1 MARGKTME
9 VGETC
14 PMNGGNGPYSY
25 SQNSHYQ
32 RQAADAAKTMIM
44 DSILDK
50 LDIQNLPSNTLKIA
64 DFGCSVGANTLQA
77 VQNII
82 ETTKHMHKTLQLQQ
96 TLEFQVF
103 FNDLTGNDF
112 NTLFTTLPTPGEYF
126 AAGVPGSFHSR
137 LFPNATLNIAH
148 SSYSLHWL
156 SRVPEEVMDRESPTW
171 NKGRVHYT
179 KNLKVFEAY
188 SAQFKRDME
197 GFFNARAQEIVG
209 GGLMLLL
216 LPGCQDG
223 FLPCETSVSM
233 QYDLFGSCLMDMVN
247 IGMVSEEKVDSFNLP
262 MYLTSPM
269 EFRELIEANGC
280 FIIERMENFNPYEDE
295 DLPDFQVL
303 ATQFRAATEGLTSD
317 HFGIKRREIMDE
329 LYDRFADKMA
339 ENTHLFDMKNMKEFI
354 IFACLMRKNV
364 HFNAEKNQN

>member
-1 MARGKTME
+1 MATGRTME

-14 PMNGGNGPYSY
+14 PMNGGDGPYSY

-32 RQAADAAKTMIM
+32 REAADAAKTMIM

-50 LDIQNLPSNTLKIA
+50 LDIQNLLSNTLKIA
-64 DFGCSVGANTLQA
+64 DFGCSVGANTFQA

-82 ETTKHMHKTLQLQQ
+82 DATKTFNSNK

-112 NTLFTTLPTPGEYF
+112 NNLFTTLPTPREYF
-126 AAGVPGSFHSR
+126 AAGVPGSFHCR

-156 SRVPEEVMDRESPTW
+156 SRVPEEVVDRESPTW

-179 KNLKVFEAY
+179 SNLKVFYAY

-216 LPGCQDG
+216 LPACQDG
-223 FLPCETSVSM
+223 FLPCETSVSR

-247 IGMVSEEKVDSFNLP
+247 MGMMSEEKMDSFNLP
-262 MYLTSPM
+262 IYLTSPM

-280 FIIERMENFNPYEDE
+280 FTIEKMENFNPYENQ
-295 DLPDFQVL
+295 DLPDFHVL
-303 ATQFRAATEGLTSD
+303 ATHFRAATEGLIRE
-317 HFGIKRREIMDE
+317 HFGIKSRKIMEE

-354 IFACLMRKNV
+354 IFACLKRKNV
-364 HFNAEKNQN
+364 DFNAEKNQNC